1 MHSVEHL
8 ECVVMQLSLARRGLS
23 RVHLPS
29 HLGHALAP
37 CTRRT
42 HLACCT
48 WSPTSCCMLLLC
60 YVLRTPKCWPTPW
73 PSCTERTAASAAA
86 LALHSWPSL
95 AAACREQRRR
105 QLLRSSARACCT
117 WALCTRRCSPCAA
130 RPCLLALL
138 DAPARTAAPACLRTT
153 TRPSE
158 IQTKTKRKQRI
169 ESKSTS
175 PRARGGKGIHSQRIY
190 GTRSQ
195 ISITKS

>member
-1 MHSVEHL
+1 
-8 ECVVMQLSLARRGLS
+8 
-23 RVHLPS
+23 
-29 HLGHALAP
+29 
-37 CTRRT
+37 
-42 HLACCT
+42 
-48 WSPTSCCMLLLC
+48 MLLC
-60 YVLRTPKCWPTPW
+60 CVLHTPKCWPTPW

-117 WALCTRRCSPCAA
+117 WALRCQLLRSSARACCTWALCTRRCSPCATRA
-130 RPCLLALL
+130 CMLALL

-169 ESKSTS
+169 ESKSTT
-175 PRARGGKGIHSQRIY
+175 PRARGGKGLHSQRIH

-195 ISITKS
+195 ISITKSKP

>member
-1 MHSVEHL
+1 MRGDAAVPCTPWTESSSSPLTPRPRLGSLHKKNSP
-8 ECVVMQLSLARRGLS
+8 CVVW
-23 RVHLPS
+23 
-29 HLGHALAP
+29 
-37 CTRRT
+37 
-42 HLACCT
+42 CT

-60 YVLRTPKCWPTPW
+60 CVLRTPKCWPTPW

-105 QLLRSSARACCT
+105 QLLHSQRARAAL
-117 WALCTRRCSPCAA
+117 WALCTCRCSPCAA
-130 RPCLLALL
+130 SPCLLALL

-169 ESKSTS
+169 ESKSTA
-175 PRARGGKGIHSQRIY
+175 PRARGGKGLHSQRIH

>member
-1 MHSVEHL
+1 M
-8 ECVVMQLSLARRGLS
+8 
-23 RVHLPS
+23 
-29 HLGHALAP
+29 AP

-48 WSPTSCCMLLLC
+48 RSPMSCCMLLC
-60 YVLRTPKCWPTPW
+60 CVLRTPKCWPTPW

-105 QLLRSSARACCT
+105 QLLRSLARACCT
-117 WALCTRRCSPCAA
+117 WALCTCRCSPCAA

-169 ESKSTS
+169 ESKSTA
-175 PRARGGKGIHSQRIY
+175 PRARGGKGLHSQRIH